1 MKHLQGGFT
10 LIELMI
16 VVAIIGILALVAIPA
31 YQAHIARAQMSE
43 AVTLLGGAKTPIA
56 EAIADQGKMP
66 ILADAVPV
74 RKGKYLASITAVP
87 ADDTAIANTTTT
99 ITLTGTMATSGV
111 NSALISKTLLLES
124 VDSGRTWVC
133 KRGTVDNKYLPA
145 ACR

>member
-10 LIELMI
+10 LIELII
-16 VVAIIGILALVAIPA
+16 VVAIIGILAAVAIPA
-31 YQAHIARAQMSE
+31 YQDYIARTQMSE

-74 RKGKYLASITAVP
+74 RQGKYLASITAVP